1 MSSLIVE
8 VCEIK
13 EVIHHPNADRLD
25 IATVKGWNCIVG
37 RDSYEAG
44 DWCVFFPPDSILTE
58 QLIKDWNLE
67 FLKKGGRVGTLK
79 LRGYISQG
87 LILPINC
94 IYSVK
99 KSSLPEIY
107 VGLDVT
113 KALGVAKYEVPE
125 KPSHMQDKSTTRKVQ
140 NPNFT
145 KYTDIENIQNFDT
158 VFEDGDMVVITEK
171 IHGSNIRFG
180 WLPIEINWRSR
191 NIFGILRSLF
201 RKYILREKYE
211 FVYGSH
217 NVQLQ
222 FDSDKGYYDKNI
234 YSEVLKKFNIGNLP
248 AGYTFYGEVYGKG
261 VQDLE
266 YGRDELD
273 IVIFDIKDDEGKY
286 LQYHLLVSLCLLQ
299 KLPIAP
305 ELYVGEFHMED
316 MKSFTQGSST
326 ICENQIREGCV
337 VKSLVEKNH
346 PRIGRMILKSI
357 NPEYL
362 ARKNRTEFH

>member
-8 VCEIK
+8 VCEISNI
-13 EVIHHPNADRLD
+13 ESHPNADRLD
-25 IATVKGWNCIVG
+25 IATVKGWNCIVQK
-37 RDSYEAG
+37 DSYKVGEH
-44 DWCVFFPPDSILTE
+44 CVFFPPDSILPE
-58 QLIKDWNLE
+58 KLINDFELE

-87 LILPINC
+87 LVLPITCMGNNRFH
-94 IYSVK
+94 
-99 KSSLPEIY
+99 P
-107 VGLDVT
+107 VGTDVT
-113 KALGVAKYEVPE
+113 KLLGVTKYEVPE
-125 KPSHMQDKSTTRKVQ
+125 KPIQMQGKVTTRKVQ

-145 KYTDIENIQNFDT
+145 KYTDIENIQNFNT
-158 VFEDGDMVVITEK
+158 VFEDGDIVVITEK

-180 WLPIEINWRSR
+180 WLPIEINWKNG
-191 NIFGILRSLF
+191 NILGILRSLF
-201 RKYILREKYE
+201 KKYILQEKYE

-222 FDSDKGYYDKNI
+222 FDSDKGFYGENI
-234 YSEVLKKFNIGNLP
+234 YAKVLKTYDLSILP
-248 AGYTFYGEVYGKG
+248 DGYTFYGEVYGKG

-266 YGRDELD
+266 YGCDGLD
-273 IVIFDIKDDEGKY
+273 LSVFDVKKPDGRYMDALKAEKLIHDVGMSPVPILYSGPFDFRVLKLCTEGNS
-286 LQYHLLVSLCLLQ
+286 V
-299 KLPIAP
+299 
-305 ELYVGEFHMED
+305 
-316 MKSFTQGSST
+316 

-337 VKSLVEKNH
+337 VKPILETNH

>member
-13 EVIHHPNADRLD
+13 SVEHHPNADRLD
-25 IATVKGWNCIVG
+25 IANVKGWSCIVG

-44 DWCVFFPPDSILTE
+44 DWCVFFPPDSVLPEWIVNE
-58 QLIKDWNLE
+58 YDLE

-87 LILPINC
+87 LVLPT
-94 IYSVK
+94 SVLK
-99 KSSLPEIY
+99 YPVSSNDLGKNMAEY
-107 VGLDVT
+107 
-113 KALGVAKYEVPE
+113 LGVAKYEPPAP
-125 KPSHMQDKSTTRKVQ
+125 KASHQGKVTSRKVQ
-140 NPNFT
+140 NPHFT

-158 VFEDGDMVVITEK
+158 VFQEGDLVVITEK

-180 WLPIEINWRSR
+180 WLPIEINWNSG

-201 RKYILREKYE
+201 HKYILGRKYE

-222 FDSDKGYYDKNI
+222 FDSDKNFYAENI
-234 YSEVLKKFNIGNLP
+234 YAKVLKDVKKDRLP
-248 AGYTFYGEVYGKG
+248 KGYTFYGEVFGKG

-266 YGRDELD
+266 YDQYGLALA
-273 IVIFDIKDDEGKY
+273 IFDIKGTDGKY
-286 LQYHLLVSLCLLQ
+286 LDDVKMRKMSYDVMLTPVPWIHIGAFSMETLKKCTEGYSL
-299 KLPIAP
+299 
-305 ELYVGEFHMED
+305 
-316 MKSFTQGSST
+316 
-326 ICENQIREGCV
+326 ICEDQIREGCV
-337 VKSLVEKNH
+337 VRPIEETNDR
-346 PRIGRMILKSI
+346 RIGRKVLKSI

-362 ARKNRTEFH
+362 TRKNRTEYH

>member
-8 VCEIK
+8 VCEIT
-13 EVIHHPNADRLD
+13 EVIPHPNADRLD
-25 IATVKGWNCIVG
+25 IATVKGWNCIVQKG
-37 RDSYEAG
+37 SYKAG
-44 DWCVFFPPDSILTE
+44 DLCVFFPPDSILPDN
-58 QLIKDWNLE
+58 LIKDYELE

-87 LILPINC
+87 LILPTSCLKNAGL
-94 IYSVK
+94 YK
-99 KSSLPEIY
+99 AGL
-107 VGLDVT
+107 VGTDVT
-113 KALGVAKYEVPE
+113 KVLGVTKYEPPA
-125 KPSHMQDKSTTRKVQ
+125 KPIQMQGKITSRKVQ

-145 KYTDIENIQNFDT
+145 KYTDIENIQNFNT

-180 WLPIEINWRSR
+180 WLPIEINWKNG

-201 RKYILREKYE
+201 RKYILHEKYE

-222 FDSDKGYYDKNI
+222 FENEKNFYGTNIYAKVLRNYDLKHLPKGYI
-234 YSEVLKKFNIGNLP
+234 
-248 AGYTFYGEVYGKG
+248 FYGEVYGKG
-261 VQDLE
+261 VQELE
-266 YGRDELD
+266 YGQGGLELA
-273 IVIFDIKDDEGKY
+273 IFDIKSPDGKY
-286 LQYHLLVSLCLLQ
+286 VDWFVLLEICDEYV
-299 KLPIAP
+299 LPTVPVIYGGRFDK
-305 ELYVGEFHMED
+305 EMLEEW
-316 MKSFTQGSST
+316 TGSNSY
-326 ICENQIREGCV
+326 IDKGQIREGCV
-337 VKSLVEKNH
+337 VKSLVETNH

>member
-13 EVIHHPNADRLD
+13 EVVHHPNADRLD

-37 RDSYEAG
+37 RDSYKSG
-44 DWCVFFPPDSILTE
+44 DLCVFFPPDSILPDK
-58 QLIKDWNLE
+58 LITDYNLE

-87 LILPINC
+87 LVLPVAC
-94 IYSVK
+94 VPPEYR
-99 KSSLPEIY
+99 LPTI
-107 VGLDVT
+107 DVT
-113 KALGVAKYEVPE
+113 KVLGVTKYEPVE
-125 KPSHMQDKSTTRKVQ
+125 KPVQMQGKTSSHKVQ

-158 VFEDGDMVVITEK
+158 VFQEGDLVVITEK
-171 IHGSNIRFG
+171 IHGSNMRFG
-180 WLPIEINWRSR
+180 WLPIEINFKNGDWL
-191 NIFGILRSLF
+191 GILRSLF
-201 RKYILREKYE
+201 KKYILNQKYE

-222 FDSDKGYYDKNI
+222 WDNQKNYYGSNI
-234 YSEVLKKFNIGNLP
+234 YAKVLENVHKDELP
-248 AGYTFYGEVYGKG
+248 KGYTFYGEVYGKG
-261 VQDLE
+261 VQELE
-266 YGRDELD
+266 YGLD
-273 IVIFDIKDDEGKY
+273 GLSLAIFDIKNPNGKY
-286 LQYHLLVSLCLLQ
+286 LSDSSMRNCCYDVGLIPV
-299 KLPIAP
+299 PF
-305 ELYVGEFHMED
+305 LYIGEF
-316 MKSFTQGSST
+316 SSST
-326 ICENQIREGCV
+326 LHNCTEGDSVICDGQIREGCV
-337 VKSLVEKNH
+337 IRPILETNH